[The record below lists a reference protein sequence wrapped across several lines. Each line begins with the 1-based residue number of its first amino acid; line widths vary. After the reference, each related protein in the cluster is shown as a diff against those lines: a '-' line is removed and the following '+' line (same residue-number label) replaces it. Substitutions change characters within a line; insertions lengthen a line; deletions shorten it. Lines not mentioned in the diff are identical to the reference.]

1 METDEEIR
9 LLNHQ
14 VHVLIHSKVDELN
27 IQQNLNLKKN
37 NTRNDQTNKFENKPE
52 WSRRETTAGVFA
64 ICDNKEP

>member
-1 METDEEIR
+1 METGEEIQ

-52 WSRRETTAGVFA
+52 
-64 ICDNKEP
+64 